1 MQKSKFLACGNVMTD
16 QVIAFNGSVG
26 PKRMGGPSVFALSGM
41 RLWDDACKL
50 VAGVGADYKD
60 TYGVWL
66 EKNNLTSDSMHVVCE
81 VGTSN
86 VLKYLN
92 KSGTQKE
99 GGGSSSKLTMEN
111 FGFMKTRPEWID
123 EACSGEQIQA
133 IYLAQNVDRVFWKQ
147 LLEVKKKHGFRFM
160 WELEFG
166 GLVNVRDER
175 TLYQRVIDVIE
186 GADMWSLNMADAES
200 IFGIPQDHDEQIIKE
215 IMKMPVEFTLY
226 RVGQRGAFIVTPAEA
241 YFCPSIDVGPYV
253 DQTGCGNCSTGAAM
267 AAYSLGYDLRTVLV
281 MANVAAGYNCLQ
293 WGVIPEFTTEQ
304 REEAWQIVKANMGKV
319 EKIF

>member
-1 MQKSKFLACGNVMTD
+1 MKKNKFLACGNVITD
-16 QVIAFNGSVG
+16 QVIAFDGSAG

-41 RLWDDACKL
+41 RLWDDDCKL
-50 VAGVGADYKD
+50 VAGVGEDYRH
-60 TYGVWL
+60 TYGRWL
-66 EKNNLTSDSMHVVCE
+66 ENNNLSDDSLHVVCE
-81 VGTSN
+81 CGTSN

-92 KSGTQKE
+92 ESGTKK
-99 GGGSSSKLTMEN
+99 GGGSIGRLTQEN
-111 FGFMKTRPEWID
+111 FGYMKTRPEWID
-123 EACSGEQIQA
+123 GACIDEQIRA

-147 LLEVKKKHGFRFM
+147 LLAVKQRHGFKFM

-166 GLVNVRDER
+166 GLNNVDDER
-175 TLYQRVIDVIE
+175 SLYERVMDVIE

-200 IFGIPQDHDEQIIKE
+200 IFQIPQDQDEKIIKE

-226 RVGQRGAFIVTPAEA
+226 RVGQRGAFIVTPTEA
-241 YFCPSIDVGPYV
+241 YFCPSIDVGSYV

-267 AAYSLGYDLRTVLV
+267 AGYSLGYDLKTVLV

-293 WGVIPEFTTEQ
+293 WGVIQEFSAEQ